1 MWRWTIR
8 ILVGLVRAH
17 RRCRALRRHV
27 PMACDSKG
35 PRGDSASRTISSTS
49 EGTGCIC
56 GAPGTARLPSSSTRD
71 SAARV
76 LTGASSNLML
86 LDSRVS
92 APTTGQVW
100 VTAIPAR
107 RRGPHAAS
115 RASWPN
121 SSTAAGLPD
130 RWCSSGPPSRVSTSV
145 CSRPITLSAPQVSC
159 SWMPPTKTTHMKC
172 RRWRDLF
179 RCCRRSVSFDCSACR
194 SVRDVESLAPSVRQ
208 FAQATSFRA
217 AGYQAA
223 ADEIIHIRES
233 AVGSQ
238 ELAPEA
244 HHPCPRRHRWTRSRR
259 ELATVATRSSLA
271 VRTRMSDD
279 RSTVRSRRAD
289 RPTRGRCGRDPDCRG
304 DSQRPRCPPL
314 RHACGER

>member
-1 MWRWTIR
+1 MWRWTMR
-8 ILVGLVRAH
+8 IFVVLGAFLLVAALSAPRINGLRLEKSS
-17 RRCRALRRHV
+17 RRLRL
-27 PMACDSKG
+27 PD
-35 PRGDSASRTISSTS
+35 ISSTS

-71 SAARV
+71 SAAR
-76 LTGASSNLML
+76 LLAGASSNLKL
-86 LDSRVS
+86 LDLRVS

-100 VTAIPAR
+100 VTAIPGR

-121 SSTAAGLPD
+121 SSRAAGLPD

-145 CSRPITLSAPQVSC
+145 CSLPITQSAPRVSC
-159 SWMPPTKTTHMKC
+159 WWMPPTKTTYMKC
-172 RRWRDLF
+172 RGWRDLF
-179 RCCRRSVSFDCSACR
+179 PCCRRSASSDCSARR
-194 SVRDVESLAPSVRQ
+194 SARDIESLAPSVRQ

-233 AVGSQ
+233 AEEVRSS
-238 ELAPEA
+238 
-244 HHPCPRRHRWTRSRR
+244 RRKLTIPVLVVTGGTRSRR

-271 VRTRMSDD
+271 VRTRMSDN
-279 RSTVRSRRAD
+279 R
-289 RPTRGRCGRDPDCRG
+289 
-304 DSQRPRCPPL
+304 
-314 RHACGER
+314 